1 MYVKSRVPGILTII
15 PVRRAMMKKV
25 EMELATITIGRY
37 STPYLLRKVVSAK
50 LVKTMLELRMR
61 KKRTAHHRNI
71 PTSSW

>member
-1 MYVKSRVPGILTII
+1 MI
-15 PVRRAMMKKV
+15 KKV

-61 KKRTAHHRNI
+61 KKGQKIGIESFIQFLPLGLR
-71 PTSSW
+71 S